1 MSRYSLLLML
11 VLGSLT
17 IGQGQSL
24 KSWLAAADTS
34 FAKKD
39 YYSAYKYYEAAL
51 HYDTNSTDVRYKMAE
66 SARMFNAFKYAAEAY
81 QQVLDSPEKA
91 SYPLASL
98 WLGEL
103 MQKMGDYGGA
113 QASFQQFLDTQPG
126 AASEYRDMATKGI
139 RDCNFVLGR
148 KTASGRSIALPVN
161 MGDQI
166 NSPYSDF
173 GPFFMGDTLYYSS
186 MRFTEPKDKTG
197 RLYSKVLKIDPAT
210 APVLLPPS
218 YNQAA
223 TNTSYSS
230 FNPEGKGVYYCN
242 CDYVK
247 PTFEIRCDLYFRSRS
262 AAGWGEPLKLSVNRA
277 GFTSIQP
284 SVGRDA
290 KGNLLLF
297 FVSNRPGGKGK
308 ADIWAGPMEL
318 NGDVLSAEP
327 VAELNTIGNDVSPF
341 YHNRSRQLFFS
352 TDGRVTNGGYD
363 VYRVG
368 TDGKAWADP
377 VQMGPEVNS
386 SFDDMYYV
394 RNAKGDKAVFG
405 SNRWGSTYI
414 EEDKEACCFDLYEMP
429 IDLGIKIDVFTFDA
443 SDSSQLNATRVR
455 ILEVGPDGK
464 ETEVF
469 NSSNPNGNDYTFVA
483 ERYKKYKIVA
493 EKDNFIEDV
502 KIVDLSAAGDEV
514 TSVTQ
519 NMYLMP
525 IDLEVLT
532 FEDDDKTR
540 PMPPLNGTT
549 VKLVEIRGP
558 GDTVLIAE
566 RTNPNSNDF
575 LFTYMKLNRPYV
587 VYASKT
593 GFIPAVVPI
602 TISTETV
609 KQYGPHITLEIPLR
623 RIPEPDLG
631 PFFPIRLYFDNAI
644 PDRSSYLT
652 TTRAQYETLYNGYY
666 PRKQEFI
673 DKYTEGLDGSNKFV
687 TARLFEV
694 FFEQSLKGG
703 YNKLD
708 SLRTLVMNI
717 LKKGETAVVE
727 MEGFASPR
735 GNATYNKLLSGRR
748 MVSVQNYFRI
758 VDGGV
763 FASYMDSGKLKFTMQ
778 AFGAERSVQGVPSNI
793 NDLKGSIYSTQASLE
808 RRVEIVNVKPVSKTN

>member
-17 IGQGQSL
+17 FGQGQSL

-34 FAKKD
+34 FVNKD

-81 QQVLDSPEKA
+81 QRVLDSPQKA

-103 MQKMGDYGGA
+103 KQKMGDYGGA
-113 QASFQQFLDTQPG
+113 QAAYQQFLDTQTS
-126 AASEYRDMATKGI
+126 AAAEYRDLATKGV

-148 KTASGRSIALPVN
+148 RTASGKSIAMPVN
-161 MGDQI
+161 MGDQV

-197 RLYSKVLKIDPAT
+197 RLYSKVLKIDPGT
-210 APVLLPPS
+210 TPVLLPPS
-218 YNQAA
+218 YNPAA
-223 TNTSYSS
+223 SNTSYST

-247 PTFEIRCDLYFRSRS
+247 PTLEIRCDLYFRSRS
-262 AAGWGEPLKLSVNRA
+262 ATGWGEPLKLTVNRA

-284 SVGRDA
+284 AVGRDA
-290 KGNLLLF
+290 KGNLLLY

-308 ADIWAGPMEL
+308 SDIWAGPMEL

-327 VAELNTIGNDVSPF
+327 VAELNTEGNDVSPF

-352 TDGRVTNGGYD
+352 TDGRVSNGGYD
-363 VYRVG
+363 VYRSG
-368 TDGKAWADP
+368 TDGKAWGNP
-377 VQMGPEVNS
+377 VHMGVEVNS

-429 IDLGIKIDVFTFDA
+429 IDLGIKIDVFTFNA
-443 SDSSQLNATRVR
+443 ADSTQLNATRVR
-455 ILEVGPDGK
+455 ILEIGPDGK

-469 NSSNPNGNDYTFVA
+469 SSSNPNGNDYTFVA
-483 ERYKKYKIVA
+483 ERYKKYKIIA

-502 KIVDLSAAGDEV
+502 KIVDLSAAGDDV
-514 TSVTQ
+514 TSVRQ
-519 NMYLMP
+519 DMYLMP
-525 IDLEVLT
+525 IDLQVLT
-532 FEDDDKTR
+532 LKDDGVTR
-540 PMPPLNGTT
+540 PMPALPGTT

-558 GDTVLIAE
+558 GDTVLVAE
-566 RTNPNSNDF
+566 RTNPESNDF
-575 LFTYMKLNRPYV
+575 LFTYMKLNQPYI
-587 VYASKT
+587 VYASKP
-593 GFIPAVVPI
+593 GYLPANVPI
-602 TISTETV
+602 TITTETV
-609 KQYGPHITLEIPLR
+609 KQFGPHITLEIPLR
-623 RIPEPDLG
+623 ELEDSYL
-631 PFFPIRLYFDNAI
+631 FPVRLYFDNAI

-673 DKYTEGLDGSNKFV
+673 DKYTEGLDNNNKFV
-687 TARLFEV
+687 TARLFEN
-694 FFEQSLKGG
+694 FFEQNLKAGF
-703 YNKLD
+703 NRLD
-708 SLRTLVMNI
+708 SVRIIIMKI
-717 LKKGETAVVE
+717 LNKGQTAVVE

-735 GNATYNKLLSGRR
+735 GNANYNKLLSARR
-748 MVSVQNYFRI
+748 MASVQNYFRI

-763 FASYMDSGKLKFTMQ
+763 FAPYMSSGKLKFTMQ
-778 AFGAERSVQGVPSNI
+778 AFGADRSEKGVPSNM

-808 RRVEIVNVKPVSKTN
+808 RRVEIKSVKPESKTN